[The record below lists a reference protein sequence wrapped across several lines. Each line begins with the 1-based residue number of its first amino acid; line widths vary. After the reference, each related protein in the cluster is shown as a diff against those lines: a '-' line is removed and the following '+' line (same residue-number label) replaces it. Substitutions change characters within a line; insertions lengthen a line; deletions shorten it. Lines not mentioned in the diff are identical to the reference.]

1 VPNGFDATKMTR
13 SAPASRNDGKV
24 LLTHVGSIYPS
35 TAPSSLVHAINEL
48 PLDVKSRL
56 KLRFIGHIEEPRFK
70 EALLGLGDMVEL
82 YGYLPQHEALAAM
95 NETDYVLLINTDP
108 LNVGNK
114 FYDYLGGGK
123 PVLGAV
129 HPEGETRHLLEQM
142 RAGWWAGIDD
152 VEGIRK
158 LLLDAVNRGDTLLE
172 EFRPDTERIAQYER
186 AVLARRYAQLLHAI
200 AGRQQGT
207 DLNES
212 NSAIVQDLQEC

>member
-1 VPNGFDATKMTR
+1 M
-13 SAPASRNDGKV
+13 S
-24 LLTHVGSIYPS
+24 
-35 TAPSSLVHAINEL
+35 
-48 PLDVKSRL
+48 
-56 KLRFIGHIEEPRFK
+56 
-70 EALLGLGDMVEL
+70 
-82 YGYLPQHEALAAM
+82 
-95 NETDYVLLINTDP
+95 ETDYVLLINTDP

-212 NSAIVQDLQEC
+212 NSTIVQDLQEC